1 MSEINETIP
10 AKLADGEAVIP
21 HELVGKYEEAVKQ
34 LKEKAALKD
43 GDIKI
48 SKPKGIP
55 ETNKDNV
62 VNSSS
67 TTKKGG
73 KKVPGLSP
81 VNNGAIGSSK
91 VEKINKPKNV
101 VVKNEVEKV
110 ALHSTKNVH
119 WDGVGSLSKGFN
131 IVRKDKSEKWLTRS
145 HVRLATPEEVAKGYS
160 R

>member
-1 MSEINETIP
+1 MSENNKTIP
-10 AKLADGEAVIP
+10 AQLAEGEALIP
-21 HELVGKYEEAVKQ
+21 HPLVDKYNEAVKE
-34 LKEKAALKD
+34 LKEKSKLKD
-43 GDIKI
+43 GDIKV
-48 SKPKGIP
+48 SKPKALP
-55 ETNKDNV
+55 KNNSDNV
-62 VNSSS
+62 VGSST

-73 KKVPGLSP
+73 KKVSGLST
-81 VNNGAIGSSK
+81 VNNGALGSTK

-101 VVKNEVEKV
+101 VIKDEVEKV

-131 IVRKDKSEKWLTRS
+131 IVRKDRAEKWLTRY